1 MLQKVALYELLKETS
16 PYLLHPNLWIRQ
28 ATAAFVAASAKILD
42 GVDVVVKLGTIIA
55 PFMKQPVIQ
64 MENPALILNNVDSH
78 IPRQV
83 LNGIVRTPADTLQ
96 EFLNLL
102 EERQTARIMS
112 KTNIQVIRYLTGIN
126 NTT

>member
-1 MLQKVALYELLKETS
+1 M
-16 PYLLHPNLWIRQ
+16 
-28 ATAAFVAASAKILD
+28 AASAKILD